1 MALVRRCLGGGP
13 LIAESKAD
21 EGWKKGQATLN
32 MRRKTCFMGR
42 KTCSASCFSLSP
54 MDTIKIRADCKYDK
68 DELAAILP
76 YRSSFISGT
85 IAERI
90 TILKRDILTAMFNHW
105 LSLGKVYNPKKSKAL
120 TKV

>member
-1 MALVRRCLGGGP
+1 MALVRRRLGGGP

-21 EGWKKGQATLN
+21 EGWKQGQATLN
-32 MRRKTCFMGR
+32 MRRKTCS
-42 KTCSASCFSLSP
+42 TSCFSLSP
-54 MDTIKIRADCKYDK
+54 MDMIKIRADCKYDK

-76 YRSSFISGT
+76 YRSIFISGT